1 MAMLDHSRFSTSEG
15 ARNYAARVG
24 IDEWIDRLPLVD
36 LERRPDGG
44 WRGMATWSAT
54 KYVWPTARHEEIAA
68 TIYRLHDEALRAGN
82 HDRAAHFNAKL
93 ELWQADHL
101 VPWPDSLPHF
111 VEIDG
116 CGSILCDGMD
126 RHEWEPLDF
135 IALANGYKTPSGD
148 PDLFQAWD
156 FARGAEV
163 LPKTGETKA
172 AVHRDLGMVSFDDD
186 APNLDDANL
195 IEGVIPDEGLGAM
208 FGKPGCGK
216 TFVALDLAFAIAG
229 AADKWRDKYVEHG
242 AVMYF
247 GMEGGRKFANRIHA
261 YKMERGRAPYFY
273 RSNANLNLRSNQQD
287 AEAVIAEAKKIA
299 AVGVPVRMIVVDTL
313 SRALAGGNEN
323 GPEDMGAFVAICE
336 HIRKA
341 VGCFLLVVHH
351 SGKDEARGMRGH
363 TSLLGAVDTELELK
377 AGDGGRLM
385 TVTKQRDDEDGEQFG
400 YMLRSVLI
408 GSSKTRGKPITSCVV
423 EPTEAKAAA
432 PRLGSAQRVAL
443 EALRQFIEDEGKA
456 CPSGTGWPEA
466 GSRRIVAIADFLQ
479 FLSDKLTNDK
489 ADDRRRSAKRC
500 FDALIEKGLVQ
511 TNEGSAWIV

>member
-1 MAMLDHSRFSTSEG
+1 MVALPEYSKDLRSLEDTKRGEKWARRALEAEAAIVAGAMNGTRNTTLNNAAFKLGRKVG
-15 ARNYAARVG
+15 AGYLQAAEVEAALMEAAQRSG
-24 IDEWIDRLPLVD
+24 LAQE
-36 LERRPDGG
+36 DGPEAV
-44 WRGMATWSAT
+44 R
-54 KYVWPTARHEEIAA
+54 A
-68 TIYRLHDEALRAGN
+68 TIRSGLEAGKAEPE
-82 HDRAAHFNAKL
+82 HP
-93 ELWQADHL
+93 Q
-101 VPWPDSLPHF
+101 
-111 VEIDG
+111 
-116 CGSILCDGMD
+116 D
-126 RHEWEPLDF
+126 RHDHRP
-135 IALANGYKTPSGD
+135 AP
-148 PDLFQAWD
+148 
-156 FARGAEV
+156 RGPTIIQPA
-163 LPKTGETKA
+163 PA
-172 AVHRDLGMVSFDDD
+172 RDLDMVPFDDD

-229 AADKWRDKYVEHG
+229 AADEWRDKYVEHG

-299 AVGVPVRMIVVDTL
+299 AFGVPVRMIVVDTL

-385 TVTKQRDDEDGEQFG
+385 TVTKQRDGEDGEQFG

-408 GSSKTRGKPITSCVV
+408 GSSTTRGKPITSCVV
-423 EPTEAKAAA
+423 EPTEAKSAA

-466 GSRRIVAIADFLQ
+466 GSRRIVEIADFLQ